1 MAYLVRLRRLQFH
14 AARATDKAMW
24 TAADYSVM
32 ITGVIKHGI
41 AHEEAGP
48 HSVEAKLWGDLEQL
62 GFKRKDIDHIELGV
76 DCAREIQIGREV
88 SRPPPP
94 PNPKPSPC
102 PSPPQAPLQFSPSPL
117 TPLNARKVERLE
129 VSKEELQARENSR
142 QARGEPAQAEKE
154 KASKVDKQLEELN
167 EELEALQSEE
177 HRTTGH
183 VRGRTSRSVP

>member
-1 MAYLVRLRRLQFH
+1 MCQRDSNR
-14 AARATDKAMW
+14 ARGLAPT
-24 TAADYSVM
+24 
-32 ITGVIKHGI
+32 
-41 AHEEAGP
+41 
-48 HSVEAKLWGDLEQL
+48 
-62 GFKRKDIDHIELGV
+62 
-76 DCAREIQIGREV
+76 
-88 SRPPPP
+88 PPTQSQTLALPLTTSS
-94 PNPKPSPC
+94 PS
-102 PSPPQAPLQFSPSPL
+102 SIHPSPL

-142 QARGEPAQAEKE
+142 QARGEPAQAEEE